1 MGNGREHGAGQ
12 QEHGQDQGDSQD
24 GGRGADHP
32 RDEGGE
38 GGASESVS
46 SPLLNSSTTLL
57 GQTTMRNCNA
67 IPVGVSLK
75 LSFHVIVYKNTLHAF
90 TLPLHCCNC
99 YYYILDPF
107 SPLNRSISWLTCFTL
122 K

>member
-12 QEHGQDQGDSQD
+12 QEHGQQEQGDSQD

-32 RDEGGE
+32 RDEGEE
-38 GGASESVS
+38 GDVS

-57 GQTTMRNCNA
+57 GQTMRNCNA

-99 YYYILDPF
+99 YYILDPF